1 MKIVAEKING
11 TRAQV
16 AKAVA
21 ARDADFIRS
30 LAKRQADAGAHWIDV
45 NAGTHPDQEPDDL
58 VWLVNNVQ
66 EVTDLPLCLDSAN
79 PAALAAAIKVTHQ
92 TPMINS
98 ISGEPSRLTGVLP
111 IAAGHGCPT
120 IALAMS
126 EEGIPKTVAARM
138 ETIRRVM
145 EATRNAGLPDDK
157 IYVDPL
163 LMTIATDTECVNV
176 ALDTMRAVR
185 AEFPAA
191 HLVVGLSNASFG
203 LPVRSLINRTLLV
216 LAMSAGLDTAIA
228 DPLDREIRAAALAV
242 DLLLGRDK
250 RCMTYVRA
258 HRAGLL
264 ETAATAA
271 PKAV

>member
-11 TRAQV
+11 TRTQV
-16 AKAVA
+16 GKAVA
-21 ARDADFIRS
+21 GRDADFIRS
-30 LAKRQADAGAHWIDV
+30 LASRQADAGAHWIDV
-45 NAGTHPDQEPDDL
+45 NAGTHPNQEPDDL

-66 EVTDLPLCLDSAN
+66 EVTDVPLCLDSAN
-79 PAALAAAIKVTHQ
+79 PVALGAAIKVTRK

-98 ISGEPSRLTGVLP
+98 ISGEPSRLTAVLP

-120 IALAMS
+120 IALAMN
-126 EEGIPKTVAARM
+126 EQGIPKTVTARM
-138 ETIRRVM
+138 ETIRRIID
-145 EATRNAGLPDDK
+145 ATRNARLPDDQ
-157 IYVDPL
+157 IYLDPL
-163 LMTIATDTECVNV
+163 LLTVATDTESANI
-176 ALDTMRAVR
+176 ALETMRSVR

-228 DPLDREIRAAALAV
+228 DPLDREIRAAALAA
-242 DLLLGRDK
+242 DLLLGRD
-250 RCMTYVRA
+250 RHCMTYVRA

-264 ETAATAA
+264 EATAA
-271 PKAV
+271 KAV